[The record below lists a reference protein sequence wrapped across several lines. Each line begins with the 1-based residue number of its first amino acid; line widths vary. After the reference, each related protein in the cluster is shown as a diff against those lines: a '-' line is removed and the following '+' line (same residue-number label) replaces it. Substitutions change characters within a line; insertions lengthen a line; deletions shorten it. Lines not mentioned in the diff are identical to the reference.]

1 MITIQSRNY
10 EDGVPLK
17 GGCSKGTRLC
27 MSDYRVRNAISF
39 LAWSDGSTAHYCVY
53 NPSPHLFISL
63 AIVYQPATDV
73 TGITPHQ
80 VLL

>member
-1 MITIQSRNY
+1 
-10 EDGVPLK
+10 
-17 GGCSKGTRLC
+17 

-39 LAWSDGSTAHYCVY
+39 LAWPDGSTAHYCVY

-80 VLL
+80 VLLYCTHLVSNPLPLRAVGHIQNDHAT